1 METWVTLKKR
11 NPLIK
16 NVCCQFGKKKKGK
29 SEIFVLIITEKKIL
43 KKADALE

>member
-1 METWVTLKKR
+1 MGYFKEEESTNKKCML
-11 NPLIK
+11 PIW
-16 NVCCQFGKKKKGK
+16 QKKKKGK